1 MKFIQLS
8 FKTPFFQD
16 DKYHIFV
23 IYFQRKEKI
32 YGADNSEK
40 IKGESKN
47 HTQHIEYNP
56 IDAKMLKI
64 KHFRKKDV
72 YVSFIP
78 FNALNVAF
86 QPTDIWSI
94 EIYMPKVNKDDKD
107 EKLRLY
113 TTEFIGHNL
122 IDQEE
127 DELYRNYSNEHF
139 VKNSGND
146 LGIKQHLENT
156 GKNVEYANRIL
167 RVRDATETRDQLHN
181 MQHAIIE
188 NPIDDC
194 FKHLNSKESL
204 SYKNNSA
211 LTKES
216 LSWKSEAK
224 HMVQITGMSMVDVNI
239 TEPCLR
245 ICFGSNIIPG
255 GSWTQGYEGDEEDI
269 FIRSSACI
277 TMNIT
282 NPKFK
287 EEFYPLD
294 ESGSNGVV
302 YVPRVWVFRE
312 RYVSGIGFKKN
323 PNIAKYQS
331 YLFAAKVRNKKLE
344 DHKEIDTPNFIYKQA
359 TLEMISKLHD
369 VLQTALFYGYRKV
382 ILNVMFDID
391 IVNLNID
398 SISAYAT
405 QVANLYKTILHKQIF
420 SYRNKFLNIIIATEN
435 PIIYNAFNSV
445 FNETE

>member
-8 FKTPFFQD
+8 FKTPCFQND
-16 DKYHIFV
+16 EYHIFV

-94 EIYMPKVNKDDKD
+94 EIYMPKVNPLDKT

-113 TTEFIGHNL
+113 TDEFIGHNL

-146 LGIKQHLENT
+146 AGIKAHIENT
-156 GKNVEYANRIL
+156 GKNIAYSNRIL

-181 MQHAIIE
+181 MQHAVIQQ
-188 NPIDDC
+188 PIDAC
-194 FKHLNSKESL
+194 FKHLNSKETL
-204 SYKNNSA
+204 AYKNNPKT
-211 LTKES
+211 TKES
-216 LSWKSEAK
+216 SSWKTDPIK
-224 HMVQITGMSMVDVNI
+224 PVKVMGMSMIDVNV

-282 NPKFK
+282 NPNFK

-294 ESGSNGVV
+294 ENNSNGVV
-302 YVPRVWVFRE
+302 FVPRVWVFRE
-312 RYVSGIGFKKN
+312 RYVQGIGFKKN

-331 YLFAAKVRNKKLE
+331 YLFAAKVKNKKLE
-344 DHKEIDTPNFIYKQA
+344 EHKEIDTPNTIYKQA

-382 ILNVMFDID
+382 ILNVIFDID
-391 IVNLNID
+391 TVNLD
-398 SISAYAT
+398 VETVSIYAT

-420 SYRNKFLNIIIATEN
+420 YYRNKFLDIIIATEN

-445 FNETE
+445 FSETD